1 MNIEEYTLTQTTD
14 TEFLEWMKDI
24 RIEMYERNL
33 EAQGLN
39 LEDRYNELVQAF
51 EDEKDWK

>member
-1 MNIEEYTLTQTTD
+1 MNIEEYALTQTTD

-39 LEDRYNELVQAF
+39 LEDRYNELVQSF
-51 EDEKDWK
+51 EDDKDWE

>member
-1 MNIEEYTLTQTTD
+1 MNIEEYALTQTTD

-51 EDEKDWK
+51 EDDKDWE